1 MMFIKAYK
9 RDEKNMNLKEL
20 LKEYTKDYYVTVEY
34 KTNGEVY
41 VFVGTPRNP
50 EEKVSKD
57 V

>member
-1 MMFIKAYK
+1 MT
-9 RDEKNMNLKEL
+9 LKEL
-20 LKEYTKDYYVTVEY
+20 LEEYTKDYYVTVEY

-57 V
+57 A